1 MSDAIFERTKQEEE
15 QEETTLY
22 ESTNIQSFSF
32 NNEPPRSCPLF
43 RITTKALHL
52 LRYKQHVGDSQDTNA
67 SSTIATHH
75 HGGGSSD
82 GSEIE
87 FIVPPIPF
95 DKISMHAINNNS
107 ALLDDDDDGEE
118 HGDADNGNGS
128 ELLLPYIY
136 CHISN
141 FVKLAIAPP
150 TDSASSD
157 NDDDDDDNDNDD
169 GDSFEELAITFAT
182 QLSEHEIA
190 QVFDAM
196 NKGAELVPH
205 VEELDEMMQMMMD
218 GENGGVAGD
227 DEWIFNRD
235 EVRKN
240 VHLHERDDDAT
251 SELDSELKHKVQ
263 RKE

>member
-1 MSDAIFERTKQEEE
+1 MSNVIFERTKQEEE

-43 RITTKALHL
+43 RITTKALHFL
-52 LRYKQHVGDSQDTNA
+52 QYKQQVGDSHTNA
-67 SSTIATHH
+67 SGTIATRH
-75 HGGGSSD
+75 GSS
-82 GSEIE
+82 GNGGEIE

-107 ALLDDDDDGEE
+107 ALLDDDDEE
-118 HGDADNGNGS
+118 HGADNGNES

-157 NDDDDDDNDNDD
+157 NDDDDDDDNDD
-169 GDSFEELAITFAT
+169 GDSFEELVITFAT

-205 VEELDEMMQMMMD
+205 DEEFYEMMQIIMNGESGGGDVANDD
-218 GENGGVAGD
+218 G
-227 DEWIFNRD
+227 WIFNRD

-251 SELDSELKHKVQ
+251 SEPDSELKHKVQ

>member
-1 MSDAIFERTKQEEE
+1 MGDVIFERTIQEEE

-22 ESTNIQSFSF
+22 ESANIQSFSF

-52 LRYKQHVGDSQDTNA
+52 LQYKQLVGDSHTNA
-67 SSTIATHH
+67 SSTIATS
-75 HGGGSSD
+75 HGGA
-82 GSEIE
+82 IE

-107 ALLDDDDDGEE
+107 ALLDDDDEE
-118 HGDADNGNGS
+118 HGADNGNGS

-157 NDDDDDDNDNDD
+157 KDEDDDNGDD
-169 GDSFEELAITFAT
+169 DSCEELIITFAT

-205 VEELDEMMQMMMD
+205 VEELEEMMQMMMD
-218 GENGGVAGD
+218 GESGGDVANDNG
-227 DEWIFNRD
+227 WIFNRD

-240 VHLHERDDDAT
+240 VHLHERDDGAT